1 MFAALSQPPVTDLA
15 ESPVEFVRL
24 VAILVRHLPTCT
36 ELSLRCELDEGVDS
50 FLVACSSDAAL
61 FLTPY
66 LECLQTHN
74 QDASVD
80 QPFVPVRFVNG
91 QLSFDLAT
99 TEDVYPSLRLS
110 LDRFL
115 NAGSPPRIEDFVTD
129 LERLSCSG

>member
-1 MFAALSQPPVTDLA
+1 MTDLA

-66 LECLQTHN
+66 L

-99 TEDVYPSLRLS
+99 TEDVYPNLRLS